1 MSERQNWLTAAQAAQ
16 VLKVTQRQVNRY
28 GALGRLS
35 TKRVG
40 RRVLYLAS
48 DVAQLADDLQVDTR
62 PLPAPRSDG
71 GALLPPELVRHLADE
86 AESRR
91 RMGERLDRIERQIGE
106 PARLALP
113 RWLLIIIALAI
124 VALFATFILLVVLAA
139 RLS

>member
-1 MSERQNWLTAAQAAQ
+1 MSDKQNWLTAAQAAQ
-16 VLKVTQRQVNRY
+16 VLKVTQRQINRY
-28 GALGRLS
+28 GALGRLN

-62 PLPAPRSDG
+62 PLPAPRSEG

-91 RMGERLDRIERQIGE
+91 RMGERLDRIEQQIAE